1 VFTASAS
8 VSIIHHTYSLNLM
21 KTKTLLLTGLCAL
34 FSYTASFAQ
43 STGNRDM
50 DTDVTKGRFAY
61 ALNER
66 EQVQVSYR
74 LAPLNPSTTAHFMIH
89 TPEAMPFRTTV
100 TNSKNKVVY
109 TWTPQSMV
117 YMQEADWDLSAL
129 KAGDYTV
136 NIFLGTDN
144 TRVHYFSFRKN

>member
-1 VFTASAS
+1 MKKALILFSCLCVFT
-8 VSIIHHTYSLNLM
+8 H
-21 KTKTLLLTGLCAL
+21 
-34 FSYTASFAQ
+34 TASLAQ
-43 STGNRDM
+43 TARNIDT

-74 LAPLNPSTTAHFMIH
+74 LSPLNPSTTAHFMIH